1 MNHGPTAPNDRRTP
15 IIEVFDEHYAR
26 FWAPELADKRLA
38 RESQLVLR
46 LGGFTAGDRV
56 LDIACAYGRMS
67 IALARCG
74 IDVTGLDISDALLN
88 EARQRARDEERS
100 PEFVHGD
107 MRDLKEFGG
116 FDGALLWFTCF
127 GYFEHSENQQVL
139 RQVLGCL
146 RPGGRLL
153 LETRHW
159 DSMRRRFEPTTV
171 RSAGDDLL
179 IEHHRYDAETGTQIT
194 DQVLV
199 IDGRRTERSTAV
211 RRYGFPELRAM
222 CLDAGFRSVSGY
234 DQDGRSLG
242 PESERCVLVATA

>member
-1 MNHGPTAPNDRRTP
+1 VNHGPAASDDQRTP
-15 IIEVFDEHYAR
+15 ITEVFDEHYTR
-26 FWAPELADKRLA
+26 FWAPELGNERLA

-67 IALARCG
+67 MALARHG
-74 IDVTGLDISDALLN
+74 ISVTGLDISDALLD
-88 EARQRARDEERS
+88 EARRWSRS
-100 PEFVHGD
+100 EKRPPEFVHGD
-107 MRDLKEFGG
+107 MRDLTGFGR

-127 GYFEHSENQQVL
+127 GYFEHRENQQVL
-139 RQVLGCL
+139 REVLGCL

-159 DSMRRRFEPTTV
+159 DSMRRCFEPTTV

-234 DQDGRSLG
+234 DQDGRPLG